1 MKTVKILGLMAAF
14 CLLFSAVSC
23 TKTNGN
29 DNAGI
34 YGVEPS
40 ITVSNSDYA
49 ILTSMEE
56 AIREAL
62 PGSTIFRTSAND
74 NKVIAACDKVYAAYK
89 NTGTTAFTITVYWQ
103 ESNVVGKPENPKVK
117 IKDYAIAALD

>member
-1 MKTVKILGLMAAF
+1 MKIAKILGLMAAF

-23 TKTNGN
+23 TKTNVN

-49 ILTSMEE
+49 ILSIMED

-62 PGSTIFRTSAND
+62 P
-74 NKVIAACDKVYAAYK
+74 
-89 NTGTTAFTITVYWQ
+89 
-103 ESNVVGKPENPKVK
+103 
-117 IKDYAIAALD
+117 

>member
-1 MKTVKILGLMAAF
+1 MGRHDIAEPVK
-14 CLLFSAVSC
+14 
-23 TKTNGN
+23 
-29 DNAGI
+29 
-34 YGVEPS
+34 
-40 ITVSNSDYA
+40 DYA
-49 ILTSMEE
+49 ILSIMQE

-74 NKVIAACDKVYAAYK
+74 NKVIAACDKVYATYK
-89 NTGTTAFTITVYWQ
+89 NAGTTAFTITVYWQ